1 MNIVPFKCLIVTYSI
16 GASNKL
22 NALVLYSLTII
33 LASIILAPSYLKAS
47 GSAPTFFQT
56 DSSPYGTP
64 YSEWLKNWWQWWI
77 GIPNDD
83 HPFTNYDSKTC
94 PIHQNGSVWFLPDVE
109 PKGQATHASVQ
120 YSCEIP
126 KGKAIFFPL
135 SQASCWL
142 GNPEFKRYSNKLA
155 PNPESDEELKICAIQ
170 PQDNTNILY
179 VRVDGTNLDTTKIPR
194 ATSSFYNVTV
204 PTNAVQGIFEF
215 GPPGTSRG
223 ITNGYS
229 LFLAPLP
236 VGQHII
242 EFKVVDHLA
251 GPTSEP
257 VIREGKY
264 TVFVK

>member
-1 MNIVPFKCLIVTYSI
+1 MFNNS
-16 GASNKL
+16 
-22 NALVLYSLTII
+22 SLTI
-33 LASIILAPSYLKAS
+33 ASNNLKTVFVLCCLTIIFISIVLMPSSIKAVS
-47 GSAPTFFQT
+47 SAPTFFRT
-56 DSSPYGTP
+56 NSSPYGTP

-77 GIPNDD
+77 GIPNDQ

-94 PIHQNGSVWFLPDVE
+94 PVHQKGPVWYLPDVE

-120 YSCEIP
+120 YSCNIP
-126 KGKAIFFPL
+126 QGKAIFFPL
-135 SQASCWL
+135 SKASCWL
-142 GNPEFKRYSNKLA
+142 GNPEFKRFSNKLA
-155 PNPESDEELKICAIQ
+155 PNPESDQELKICAIQ

-179 VRVDGTNLDTTKIPR
+179 VRVDGTNLDTSKIPR
-194 ATSSFYNVTV
+194 ATSNFYNVTV
-204 PTNAVQGIFEF
+204 PPDAVKGIFEF

-229 LFLAPLP
+229 LFLAPLS
-236 VGQHII
+236 VVQHTI

>member
-1 MNIVPFKCLIVTYSI
+1 MFNNS
-16 GASNKL
+16 
-22 NALVLYSLTII
+22 SLTI
-33 LASIILAPSYLKAS
+33 ASNNLKTVFVLCCLTIIFISIVLMPSSIKAVS
-47 GSAPTFFQT
+47 SAPTFFRT
-56 DSSPYGTP
+56 NSSPYGTP

-77 GIPNDD
+77 GIPNDQ

-94 PIHQNGSVWFLPDVE
+94 PVHQMGPVWYLPDVE

-120 YSCEIP
+120 YSCNIP
-126 KGKAIFFPL
+126 QGKAIFFPL

-142 GNPEFKRYSNKLA
+142 GNPEFKRFSNKLA
-155 PNPESDEELKICAIQ
+155 PNPESDQELKICAIQ

-179 VRVDGTNLDTTKIPR
+179 VRVDGTNLDTSKIPR
-194 ATSSFYNVTV
+194 ATSNFYNVTV
-204 PTNAVQGIFEF
+204 PPDAVKGIFEF

-229 LFLAPLP
+229 LFLAPLS
-236 VGQHII
+236 VGQHTI